1 VRRSPTVSRAQTP
14 LVAASALGAAAR
26 ALFPPQ
32 PFGISCADNVVK
44 ECGEEASIPE
54 ALARRAVAVGIVSYV
69 GLQEGGLK
77 PDVLFCYDLE
87 LPADFVPVPQDGEV
101 EAFERWPLARVAAV
115 VAASKTYKDNCNLV
129 VIDFLV
135 RHGAIAPEA
144 PGYVELVHAL
154 RAGGG

>member
-1 VRRSPTVSRAQTP
+1 V
-14 LVAASALGAAAR
+14 G
-26 ALFPPQ
+26 FD
-32 PFGISCADNVVK
+32 F
-44 ECGEEASIPE
+44 E
-54 ALARRAVAVGIVSYV
+54 RRAVAVGVVSYV

-87 LPADFVPVPQDGEV
+87 LPPDFVPVPQDGEV